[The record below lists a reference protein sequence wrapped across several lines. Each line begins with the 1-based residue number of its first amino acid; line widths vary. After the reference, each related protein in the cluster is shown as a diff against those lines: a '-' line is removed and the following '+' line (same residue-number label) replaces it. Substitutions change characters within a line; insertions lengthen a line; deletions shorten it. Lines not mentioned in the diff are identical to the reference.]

1 MKLAICCNTKP
12 EHASYDVQVVILMG
26 YPLKITFT
34 IETPDDH
41 VQLKNPLSPSVRKS
55 QIAAR
60 IETSKGFIFSDFLMT
75 SEIKDNSCFILTNY
89 NYADSALLDHQPV
102 SFIKQIRMRKERRK
116 GGEQLPN
123 TLNSFH
129 HWLASQISENLM
141 LTGYLSNLH
150 DGAEINLISLNKPL
164 KTKKTVRTSLRGNEY
179 K

>member
-1 MKLAICCNTKP
+1 MKLAICCDTKP
-12 EHASYDVQVVILMG
+12 EHASYDEQVVILMG

-41 VQLKNPLSPSVRKS
+41 VQLKNPFSPSVRQS

-60 IETSKGFIFSDFLMT
+60 IDTSKGFIFSDFLMT
-75 SEIKDNSCFILTNY
+75 SEVKENSCAIFTNY

-102 SFIKQIRMRKERRK
+102 SFKKQIRMRKERRK

-129 HWLASQISENLM
+129 HWLVSEIFENSM

-150 DGAEINLISLNKPL
+150 HGLEI
-164 KTKKTVRTSLRGNEY
+164 KTVTLNSR
-179 K
+179 

>member
-1 MKLAICCNTKP
+1 MKRAIHCGAKP
-12 EHASYDVQVVILMG
+12 EHASYDEQVVILMG

-34 IETPDDH
+34 IEPPDDH
-41 VQLKNPLSPSVRKS
+41 VQLKNPLSPSVRPS

-75 SEIKDNSCFILTNY
+75 SEIKDNSCVILTNY

-116 GGEQLPN
+116 GGVQLPD
-123 TLNSFH
+123 TLNRFH

-150 DGAEINLISLNKPL
+150 EGAKINFIRLEKPP
-164 KTKKTVRTSLRGNEY
+164 KTQKNRENCVDS
-179 K
+179 

>member
-1 MKLAICCNTKP
+1 MKLAICCDTKP
-12 EHASYDVQVVILMG
+12 EHASYDEKVVILMG

-34 IETPDDH
+34 LENPDDH
-41 VQLKNPLSPSVRKS
+41 VQLQSPLSPSARLT

-75 SEIKDNSCFILTNY
+75 SEVKENSCAISTNY

-116 GGEQLPN
+116 GGEQLLS

-129 HWLASQISENLM
+129 NWLASQISENLM
-141 LTGYLSNLH
+141 LTGYFSNLQE
-150 DGAEINLISLNKPL
+150 GAKINFIRL
-164 KTKKTVRTSLRGNEY
+164 KKTPKTQKNREDCVES
-179 K
+179 